1 MPSCI
6 SNTVPEHWVRTT
18 EKQKRK
24 NESLV
29 HRSTMG
35 FIVTCG
41 VHQRGS
47 WQVRTSFPTRKFP
60 ERKNLCLKNSSPAN
74 QETEISWCALLP
86 CPKHFWVP
94 LPLLFLPFTFYKW
107 VSTSFWAGKNPFP
120 CSFRGAW
127 RFFPSM
133 HNNNPKLSGLTP
145 LQHSRGYPWSEKH
158 QNCNTGGKFSLGP
171 G

>member
-1 MPSCI
+1 MSDISVQEIRDSLTAVWEALLKKNNCKQAHQGKQRFLFRPGNYTYIFLKLVGMPSCI

-94 LPLLFLPFTFYKW
+94 LPLLFLPFTFYK
-107 VSTSFWAGKNPFP
+107 
-120 CSFRGAW
+120 
-127 RFFPSM
+127 
-133 HNNNPKLSGLTP
+133 
-145 LQHSRGYPWSEKH
+145 
-158 QNCNTGGKFSLGP
+158 
-171 G
+171 